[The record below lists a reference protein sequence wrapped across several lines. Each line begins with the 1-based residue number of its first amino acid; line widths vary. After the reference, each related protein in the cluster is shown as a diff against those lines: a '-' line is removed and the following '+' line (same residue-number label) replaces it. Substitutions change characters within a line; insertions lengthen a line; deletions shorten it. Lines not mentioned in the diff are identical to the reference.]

1 MAKKKKSATRKKP
14 KKKVSRKKTPAKKKI
29 KRTKRV
35 KSEVAEAYF
44 DKEFKR
50 LRRLKHKP
58 WIGAV
63 LNFFIWGTG
72 FMYIGRFI
80 YGLMWLLAAV
90 LLTVPIMRMQ
100 KFIPSEIYAYVIA
113 GYFVISMLLAVES
126 YFDAKEILHW
136 RD

>member
-1 MAKKKKSATRKKP
+1 MAKKRKKTTKKKP
-14 KKKVSRKKTPAKKKI
+14 KRRVTRKKTPSRRAT

-35 KSEVAEAYF
+35 KSAVAEAYF
-44 DKEFKR
+44 DREFRK
-50 LRRLKHKP
+50 LKRLKHKP

-63 LNFFIWGTG
+63 LNFFVWGTG

-80 YGLMWLLAAV
+80 YGLMWLLAAA
-90 LLTVPIMRMQ
+90 LLLVPTLRMQ
-100 KFIPSEIYAYVIA
+100 RFLPNEIYLYMMA
-113 GYFVISMLLAVES
+113 GYFVISVLLAVEA